1 MLLGELFHFFLPR
14 TLYARHP
21 EASRITTHEALSRL
35 WRAHAALLFLPSP
48 PACAMGFLLLRGL
61 FAFFA
66 TSTRCALSVELTLQG
81 LGQRGV
87 SGTAFGLLPGLCG
100 ASFVQHQSLEKT
112 TSSPCMAKIFVLKI
126 GQRRKPKSAAIHSI
140 ALFQVA
146 SLSTLSL
153 VGVVSIPCTLP
164 VVVWNPQVM
173 WISPCGLSARRKQ
186 GSKVLPLPF
195 RRLYHK
201 LSLSLLRHLL
211 QGVLYQLFRCFF
223 GKPPP

>member
-1 MLLGELFHFFLPR
+1 M
-14 TLYARHP
+14 
-21 EASRITTHEALSRL
+21 
-35 WRAHAALLFLPSP
+35 LLFLPSP
-48 PACAMGFLLLRGL
+48 PACAMGFLLLWGL

-140 ALFQVA
+140 SCWCGVYPLHSPRGGVESPGHVDL
-146 SLSTLSL
+146 SLRSTCEKETAVQGSPIAFSPAVPQTLPLPLETPPPRRLIPTLSL
-153 VGVVSIPCTLP
+153 FLRKASPL
-164 VVVWNPQVM
+164 
-173 WISPCGLSARRKQ
+173 IS
-186 GSKVLPLPF
+186 V
-195 RRLYHK
+195 
-201 LSLSLLRHLL
+201 
-211 QGVLYQLFRCFF
+211 
-223 GKPPP
+223 

>member
-1 MLLGELFHFFLPR
+1 MLGIQKRLESPR
-14 TLYARHP
+14 TKPCRDL
-21 EASRITTHEALSRL
+21 RL

-48 PACAMGFLLLRGL
+48 PTRTMGFLLLWRF

-66 TSTRCALSVELTLQG
+66 TSTPCALSVELTLQS
-81 LGQRGV
+81 LGQQGV

-112 TSSPCMAKIFVLKI
+112 TSSLCMAKIFVLKI

-153 VGVVSIPCTLP
+153 VGVASIPCTVP
-164 VVVWNPQVM
+164 VVLWNPQVM
-173 WISPCGLSARRKQ
+173 WISPCGLSARRRQ
-186 GSKVLPLPF
+186 RSKVLPLPF
-195 RRLYHK
+195 RRLCHK
-201 LSLSLLRHLL
+201 QIFSLLRNLL

>member
-35 WRAHAALLFLPSP
+35 WRAHAVLLFLPSP
-48 PACAMGFLLLRGL
+48 PTRTMGFLLLWCL

-66 TSTRCALSVELTLQG
+66 TSTPCALSVELTLQS
-81 LGQRGV
+81 LGQQGV

-100 ASFVQHQSLEKT
+100 ASFVQHQSSEKT
-112 TSSPCMAKIFVLKI
+112 TSSLFMAKIFVLKI
-126 GQRRKPKSAAIHSI
+126 GQRRKPKSAAIYSI

-153 VGVVSIPCTLP
+153 VGVASIPCP
-164 VVVWNPQVM
+164 RGVVE
-173 WISPCGLSARRKQ
+173 SPSH
-186 GSKVLPLPF
+186 VD
-195 RRLYHK
+195 
-201 LSLSLLRHLL
+201 LSLRSICKKETA
-211 QGVLYQLFRCFF
+211 V
-223 GKPPP
+223 